1 MCPRGV
7 SLVRRVVPA
16 SFVADPDQAK
26 QRARFA
32 CTLAALDRCCRARGN
47 EAFARLD
54 INGNVLPKVALL
66 AIALVLGS
74 INAVALFNYLLK

>member
-32 CTLAALDRCCRARGN
+32 RTLAALDRCCRARGN
-47 EAFARLD
+47 EAFALD

-74 INAVALFNYLLK
+74 INAVSLFNYLLK